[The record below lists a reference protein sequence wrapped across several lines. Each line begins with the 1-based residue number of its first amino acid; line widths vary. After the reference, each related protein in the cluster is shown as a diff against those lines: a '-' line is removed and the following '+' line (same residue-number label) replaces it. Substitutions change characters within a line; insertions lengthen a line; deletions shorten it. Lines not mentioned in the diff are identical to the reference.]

1 MIYPVKIKSQVHKR
15 GLVRFN
21 VDYLPGT
28 NVKAP
33 SIEPWD
39 DDRGVQLS

>member
-1 MIYPVKIKSQVHKR
+1 M
-15 GLVRFN
+15 RFN

-39 DDRGVQLS
+39 DGRSEQLS